1 MEVFTYVQKFTGRR
15 LLTVVICRWKA
26 TGLGGSQRDFFILH

>member
-1 MEVFTYVQKFTGRR
+1 MEVFIYVQKFTGRR
-15 LLTVVICRWKA
+15 LTVVICRWKA